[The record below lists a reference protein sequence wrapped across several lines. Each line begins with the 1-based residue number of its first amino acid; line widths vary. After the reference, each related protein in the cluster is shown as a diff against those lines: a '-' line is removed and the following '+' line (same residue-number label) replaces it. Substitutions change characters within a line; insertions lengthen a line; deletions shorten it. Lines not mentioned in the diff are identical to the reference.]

1 MGDSSV
7 CSSGQII
14 FLITRSLLSYLYFS
28 YFSLLLTILC
38 KVRRELYAQCL
49 DELIRETTISCVER
63 GLLMLRLRDEA
74 RMTLHAYMVS
84 SVSHPS
90 TALVRGDNLTEKSL
104 SSLYSQI
111 LEDNPSL

>member
-1 MGDSSV
+1 MSSV
-7 CSSGQII
+7 FSCGGQLSLQLSAGQII

-84 SVSHPS
+84 SVGLPS
-90 TALVRGDNLTEKSL
+90 TGHGEGIIFIF
-104 SSLYSQI
+104 SQ
-111 LEDNPSL
+111 